1 MLSFL
6 TRRFRHVK
14 FRTKIFCVIGAVALI
29 PITCLFLFFYRQIS
43 ILQEREITNADLGF
57 EQAVYSINTAMD
69 NVTARALQI
78 CSNTEVST
86 FFSMRAPSKQYVLE
100 YVTALRPYLTFCQ
113 EAVSSHVRAIRFYT
127 KNPNI
132 FSNLAVHNLYKYQDE
147 AFFQNVRQSLEGNR
161 AAVLLLEESRIYY
174 GSVQYAAQGSLS
186 LFCPVSTMASSETV
200 MECELNFDS
209 IFQSLDFTTGG
220 FETTG
225 YTLVHKSGQVLFT
238 SDTEW
243 AAQAVDS
250 LLPQLWEGGEIS
262 GEVRRQRV
270 RYEDTELLVNAAY
283 IPAIHCVLISH
294 SDLGAI
300 FQPVRAFQ
308 LPVLV
313 MLLLCL
319 VFCCFLAAALVN
331 SLLRRSKTINDAIL
345 RIQEGDFDI
354 CLPAEGAD
362 FFDQVAEN
370 LNGMAAQ
377 IKNLIHNNYESQLE
391 IKDLQIRMLSQ
402 QISPHFLY
410 NTLECLRMRAVLED
424 NLESAQALLSLGKL
438 LRYYA
443 NYAMEFASV
452 SAELE
457 VAKDYVNIMSLTEE
471 RDCFLEAD
479 IPPELLG
486 LRVPRFSLQPIIEN
500 SIKHANRP
508 SNTAVHIRLCV
519 EEAEGSLRMTV
530 TDNGMG
536 VPPERAVEIQQKL
549 LSGANAV
556 MVENSIGL
564 YNTNARIQ
572 LLYGEEY
579 GILFS
584 SVQGMG
590 TSVTLTIPCIRT
602 TEEGKEATT

>member
-1 MLSFL
+1 MFTFLS
-6 TRRFRHVK
+6 RRFRYVT
-14 FRTKIFCVIGAVALI
+14 FRTKTFCVIGAVALI

-43 ILQEREITNADLGF
+43 ILQEREITSADLDF
-57 EQAVYSINTAMD
+57 EQAAYSINAAMD

-78 CSNTEVST
+78 CSNPEVST
-86 FFSMRAPSKQYVLE
+86 FFSMRASSKQYVLE

-132 FSNLAVHNLYKYQDE
+132 FSNLAVHNLSKYQDE
-147 AFFQNVRQSLEGNR
+147 AFYEKVRQSLEGSS
-161 AAVLLLEESRIYY
+161 AAVILSEESRVYY

-186 LFCPVSTMASSETV
+186 LFCPVSTAASSETV
-200 MECELNFDS
+200 LECELNFDG
-209 IFQSLDFTTGG
+209 IFQSLRFTTNG

-225 YTLVHKSGQVLFT
+225 YTLLHESGQVLFT
-238 SDTEW
+238 SDAAW
-243 AAQAVDS
+243 AAQAVDTV
-250 LLPQLWEGGEIS
+250 LPQVRDGE
-262 GEVRRQRV
+262 EVRHQQLGFGG
-270 RYEDTELLVNAAY
+270 TELLVNAAY
-283 IPAIHCVLISH
+283 LPTIQCVLVSH

-300 FQPVRAFQ
+300 FQPVRDFQ
-308 LPVLV
+308 LPVVV
-313 MLLLCL
+313 MIVLCL
-319 VFCCFLAAALVN
+319 LFCCFLAAALVN
-331 SLLRRSKTINDAIL
+331 GLLRRSRTINEAIL

-354 CLPAEGAD
+354 SLPAGGAD

-377 IKNLIHNNYESQLE
+377 IKNLIHNNYENRLE

-452 SAELE
+452 RDEVE
-457 VAKDYVNIMSLTEE
+457 VARDYVNIMALTEE
-471 RDCFLEAD
+471 RPCLFEAD

-486 LRVPRFSLQPIIEN
+486 VPVPRFLLQPVIEN

-508 SNTAVHIRLCV
+508 AGTAVDIRLRG
-519 EEAEGSLRMTV
+519 EAAEGQLRLTV
-530 TDNGMG
+530 TDDGMG

-556 MVENSIGL
+556 TQESSIGL

-590 TSVTLTIPCIRT
+590 TSVTLTLPSAGEL
-602 TEEGKEATT
+602 EEGKGDRP

>member
-1 MLSFL
+1 MFTFLS
-6 TRRFRHVK
+6 RRFRYVT

-43 ILQEREITNADLGF
+43 ILQEREITSADLDF
-57 EQAVYSINTAMD
+57 EQAAYSINAAMD

-78 CSNTEVST
+78 CSNPEVST
-86 FFSMRAPSKQYVLE
+86 FFSMRASSKQYVLE

-132 FSNLAVHNLYKYQDE
+132 FSNLAVHNLSKYQDE
-147 AFFQNVRQSLEGNR
+147 AFYEKVRQSLEGSS
-161 AAVLLLEESRIYY
+161 AAVILSEESRVYY

-186 LFCPVSTMASSETV
+186 LFCPVSTAASSETV
-200 MECELNFDS
+200 LECELNFDG
-209 IFQSLDFTTGG
+209 IFQSLRFTTNG

-225 YTLVHKSGQVLFT
+225 YTLLHESGQVLFT
-238 SDTEW
+238 SDAAW
-243 AAQAVDS
+243 AAQAVDTV
-250 LLPQLWEGGEIS
+250 LPQVRDGE
-262 GEVRRQRV
+262 EVRHQQLGFGG
-270 RYEDTELLVNAAY
+270 TELLVNAAY
-283 IPAIHCVLISH
+283 LPTIQCVLVSH

-300 FQPVRAFQ
+300 FQPVRDFQ
-308 LPVLV
+308 LPVVV
-313 MLLLCL
+313 MIVLCL
-319 VFCCFLAAALVN
+319 LFCCFLAAALVN
-331 SLLRRSKTINDAIL
+331 GLLRRSRTINEAIL

-354 CLPAEGAD
+354 SLPAGGAD

-377 IKNLIHNNYESQLE
+377 IKNLIHNNYENRLE

-452 SAELE
+452 RDEVE
-457 VAKDYVNIMSLTEE
+457 VARDYVNIMALTEE
-471 RDCFLEAD
+471 RPCLFEAD

-486 LRVPRFSLQPIIEN
+486 VPVPRFLLQPVIEN

-508 SNTAVHIRLCV
+508 AGTAVDIRLRG
-519 EEAEGSLRMTV
+519 EAAEGQLRLTV
-530 TDNGMG
+530 TDDGMG

-556 MVENSIGL
+556 TQESSIGL

-590 TSVTLTIPCIRT
+590 TSVTLTLPSAGEL
-602 TEEGKEATT
+602 EEGKGDRP

>member
-1 MLSFL
+1 MLQFL
-6 TRRFRHVK
+6 TGRFRRVK
-14 FRTKIFCVIGAVALI
+14 FRTKIFCVIGAVSLV
-29 PITCLFLFFYRQIS
+29 PITCLFLFYCRQIS
-43 ILQEREITNADLGF
+43 TLQEREITNADLGF
-57 EQAVYSINTAMD
+57 EQAVYSIESAME

-78 CSNTEVST
+78 CSNADVTT

-100 YVTALRPYLTFCQ
+100 YVTTLRSYLTFCQ

-147 AFFQNVRQSLEGNR
+147 KFFETVSKSLEGSR
-161 AAVLLLEESRIYY
+161 AAVLLSEESRVYY

-186 LFCPVSTMASSETV
+186 LFCPVSAMASNETV
-200 MECELNFDS
+200 MECELSFDA
-209 IFQSLDFTTGG
+209 IFQGLEFTTGG

-225 YTLVHKSGQVLFT
+225 YTLVHESGQVLFA
-238 SDTEW
+238 SDPEW
-243 AAQAVDS
+243 AAQAVETV
-250 LLPQLWEGGEIS
+250 LPQALE
-262 GEVRRQRV
+262 GEVRRRRMDRGGTQ
-270 RYEDTELLVNAAY
+270 LLVNAAY
-283 IPAIHCVLISH
+283 LPSIRCVLVSH

-300 FQPVRAFQ
+300 FQPVRDFQ
-308 LPVLV
+308 LPVVV
-313 MLLLCL
+313 MIVLCLLLC
-319 VFCCFLAAALVN
+319 CCLAAALVN
-331 SLLRRSKTINDAIL
+331 GLLRRSRTINDAIL
-345 RIQEGDFDI
+345 RIQEGDFDV
-354 CLPAEGAD
+354 CLPAGGSD

-424 NLESAQALLSLGKL
+424 NLEAAQALLSLGKL

-443 NYAMEFASV
+443 SYAMEFASV

-457 VAKDYVNIMSLTEE
+457 VAKDYVNLMCLTEE
-471 RDCFLEAD
+471 RECLLEAD
-479 IPPELLG
+479 IPPDLLER
-486 LRVPRFSLQPIIEN
+486 RVPRFSLQPIIEN
-500 SIKHANRP
+500 SIKHAGRP
-508 SNTAVHIRLCV
+508 LGTPVHIRLSAR
-519 EEAEGSLRMTV
+519 EAEGRLRMTV
-530 TDNGMG
+530 TDDGMG
-536 VPPERAVEIQQKL
+536 VSPERELEIQQKL

-556 MVENSIGL
+556 TEENSIGL
-564 YNTNARIQ
+564 YNTNARIR

-590 TSVTLTIPCIRT
+590 ASVTLAIPSIGGP
-602 TEEGKEATT
+602 EEGKEEAP